1 MGNEINRDSTVYFD
15 NVAAPPPHRPMYN
28 ATTRFLYIGP
38 GIFAQIS
45 FKEGCVFRQIS
56 LAVIIHHSLVLSFA
70 LLCERARARAP
81 TTHTQA
87 HILLYTL
94 DNKAN
99 TDYIYVSQT
108 QD

>member
-38 GIFAQIS
+38 DIFAQIS
-45 FKEGCVFRQIS
+45 CKEDCVFRQIS
-56 LAVIIHHSLVLSFA
+56 LAVTIHHSLVLSFA
-70 LLCERARARAP
+70 LLCERARARLP
-81 TTHTQA
+81 HTQA
-87 HILLYTL
+87 HNLLYTL